1 MEESLTT
8 EAENIIKNSIKEAF
22 LMGILEERK
31 LMGKWLE
38 HEASNKKPEELVELL
53 YSTIEC
59 LKRGVFPDQ
68 L

>member
-8 EAENIIKNSIKEAF
+8 EAEEIIKNSIEAAF
-22 LMGILEERK
+22 LMGKREERQ
-31 LMGKWLE
+31 LMSKWLE
-38 HEASNKKPEELVELL
+38 HEANNKKPEELAELL

-59 LKRGVFPDQ
+59 LKRGVFPDP